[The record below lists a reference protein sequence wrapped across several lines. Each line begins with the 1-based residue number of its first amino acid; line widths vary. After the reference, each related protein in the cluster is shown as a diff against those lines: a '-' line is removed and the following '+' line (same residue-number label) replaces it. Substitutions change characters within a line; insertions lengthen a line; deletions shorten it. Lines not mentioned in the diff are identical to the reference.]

1 VVLEV
6 TAKTGDGKEVYNT
19 ERHYHTQATDCRTN
33 KMLYGAQVKTQYIRD
48 TALQPYETKAESF
61 EIFLPEGVRT
71 VDLTVSLRY
80 EINKPDNFIEIDKVT
95 RKVSLDR

>member
-6 TAKTGDGKEVYNT
+6 TAKSADGKEVFNT
-19 ERHYHTQATDCRTN
+19 ERHYHTQATNCKTN

-48 TALQPYETKAESF
+48 TALQPFETKAETF
-61 EIFLPEGVRT
+61 EIQLPKGLRT
-71 VDLTVSLRY
+71 VDVIVSLRY
-80 EINKPDNFIEIDKVT
+80 EINKPANFIEIAKVN

>member
-6 TAKTGDGKEVYNT
+6 TAKTADGKEVYNM

-48 TALQPYETKAESF
+48 TALQPYETKAETF

-71 VDLTVSLRY
+71 VDVTVSLRY
-80 EINKPDNFIEIDKVT
+80 EINKPDNFIEIYKVE
-95 RKVSLDR
+95 RQVSLDR

>member
-1 VVLEV
+1 MVLEV
-6 TAKTGDGKEVYNT
+6 TAKTLDGKEVYNT

-48 TALQPYETKAESF
+48 TALQPYETKAETF
-61 EIFLPEGVRT
+61 EVFLPEGVRT

-80 EINKPDNFIEIDKVT
+80 EINKPDNFIEIYKVE

>member
-6 TAKTGDGKEVYNT
+6 TAKKEDGKEIYKT

-48 TALQPYETKAESF
+48 TALQPFETKAETF
-61 EIFLPEGVRT
+61 EIFLPAGVRA
-71 VDLTVSLRY
+71 VDVTVSLRY
-80 EINKPDNFIEIDKVT
+80 EINKPDNFIEVARVA

>member
-1 VVLEV
+1 MVLEV
-6 TAKTGDGKEVYNT
+6 TAKTADGKEVYNI
-19 ERHYHTQATDCRTN
+19 EKHYHTQATDCRTN

-48 TALQPYETKAESF
+48 TALQPYETKAETF
-61 EIFLPEGVRT
+61 EIFLPEGART

-80 EINKPDNFIEIDKVT
+80 EINKPDNFIEIYKVE

>member
-1 VVLEV
+1 M
-6 TAKTGDGKEVYNT
+6 TAKTAEGKEVYNT

-80 EINKPDNFIEIDKVT
+80 EINKPDNFIEIYKVD